1 MQKPPN
7 RPWVIA
13 HRGASRTLREN
24 TLAAFREAFA
34 LGSDAA
40 EMDVR
45 VTADGVLV
53 VHHDAVVPEVGPI
66 IEMDRD
72 DLEEAAP
79 WVPDLTD
86 AVAACAGMWVN
97 LEIKNSPADP
107 DWDESQQVAHLTV
120 AAISESTSID
130 RFLVS
135 SFNPETIR
143 VVAQALPPIKTGW
156 LVDVGIDPITSIGSA
171 AAGGHT
177 SIHTYVDALAGDR
190 AAEVVDAAHAAG
202 LLVIVWTT
210 DDTDEMVR
218 LAGAGVDGII
228 TNVPGDARSA
238 FEHRDGDRG

>member
-1 MQKPPN
+1 
-7 RPWVIA
+7 
-13 HRGASRTLREN
+13 
-24 TLAAFREAFA
+24 
-34 LGSDAA
+34 
-40 EMDVR
+40 
-45 VTADGVLV
+45 
-53 VHHDAVVPEVGPI
+53 
-66 IEMDRD
+66 
-72 DLEEAAP
+72 
-79 WVPDLTD
+79 
-86 AVAACAGMWVN
+86 
-97 LEIKNSPADP
+97 
-107 DWDESQQVAHLTV
+107 
-120 AAISESTSID
+120 ID